1 MNYSKKKRKRLMT
14 ASWELGLGEVGG
26 KWGWPMSHK
35 PATIFLIPKSERLRV
50 CLDTAY
56 FIEIENLL
64 LKVL

>member
-1 MNYSKKKRKRLMT
+1 MI

-26 KWGWPMSHK
+26 KWGWPMSHR
-35 PATIFLIPKSERLRV
+35 PATIFLIPKSGRLRV